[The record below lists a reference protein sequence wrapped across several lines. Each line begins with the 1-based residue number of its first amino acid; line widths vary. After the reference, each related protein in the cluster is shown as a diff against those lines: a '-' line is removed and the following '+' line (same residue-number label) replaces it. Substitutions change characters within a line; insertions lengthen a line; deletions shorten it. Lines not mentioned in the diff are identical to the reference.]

1 MKKRGGLK
9 ILTLSSQAQKKGAI
23 ELSIGTI
30 VIIVLAMSMLILGMV
45 LVKNIFG
52 GATSIVDLNND
63 QISAKIRDLYGNDK
77 KLVIYPSTDI
87 FEVKSGETS
96 AFAIR
101 VQNLLTGS
109 NAGDVRF
116 SYTIEPE
123 DQDLR
128 DCGLS
133 LVDFNI
139 WMKGETG
146 QINEIPIGEE
156 VVEKILLDIPDGTV
170 LCKFKIR
177 VDVKYD
183 GQTTYAKEQMFI
195 QIKP

>member
-1 MKKRGGLK
+1 MR
-9 ILTLSSQAQKKGAI
+9 SDKKGAI

-52 GATSIVDLNND
+52 GATDIVDLNND
-63 QISAKIRDLYGNDK
+63 QISAKIRDLYGDDK
-77 KLVIYPSTDI
+77 ELIIYPSTDI
-87 FEVKSGETS
+87 FDAENGETS

-109 NAGDVRF
+109 NAGEVRF
-116 SYTIEPE
+116 RYVIEPD

-133 LVDFNI
+133 VNEFNI
-139 WMKGETG
+139 WTKGESG
-146 QINEIPIGEE
+146 DIGEIPVGGESI
-156 VVEKILLDIPDGTV
+156 EKVLLDIPDGAV
-170 LCKFKIR
+170 LCKFKVR
-177 VDVKYD
+177 VSVYYD
-183 GQTTYAKEQMFI
+183 AQTIYAKEQMFI